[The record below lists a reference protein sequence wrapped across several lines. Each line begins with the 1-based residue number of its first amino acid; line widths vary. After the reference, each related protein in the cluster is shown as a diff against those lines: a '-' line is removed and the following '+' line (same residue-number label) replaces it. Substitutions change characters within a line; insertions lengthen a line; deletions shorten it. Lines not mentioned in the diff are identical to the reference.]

1 MENKLS
7 PIRLAIG
14 GMHCASCARRIENVV
29 GKVPGVTDIRVNLA
43 TETAELE
50 LGPGGPPLSLV
61 TDRIAS
67 LGFSAEEL
75 PEEDRTL
82 FEAQERQARER
93 LQAMRRGLIPQLI
106 LAALVLVSSMGP
118 MLGLPWPGWISA
130 ESSPAAYALLQFCLT
145 APLIWL
151 GRHFY
156 RYGIPA
162 LLRGGPNMDTLIALG
177 TGAAFLASTWST
189 VRILLGQTRMVHE
202 LYFESAAVIIALISL
217 GKYFETRSKAQTT
230 EAVKAL
236 LSLAPDQATLL
247 RDDVQVKVALE
258 EVKPG
263 NLLLVR
269 PGERIPVDGV
279 VVSGASEVDESMLT
293 GESVPVAKNPGDP
306 LAGGTL
312 NALGALT
319 MRAERVGQDTVL
331 ARIVRLVRQAQGSKA
346 PIASLADRVSLYFV
360 PTVMVLAVLAG
371 GAWLL
376 AGTGFAQSLRVFV
389 SVMVIACPCAMGLA
403 TPTSIMVGTGRG
415 AKLGVLIRSGQAL
428 EAAGSAQAVILDKT
442 GTLTRGA
449 PELMEVITAPG
460 WDENRLLSLAAAV
473 EALSEHPLGRAVV
486 EGAKAKGV
494 SLPRAENG
502 RAVPGQGAEA
512 KVDGQ
517 AALVGR
523 KEFLEAAGAAV
534 DPSLADQGDDLAAR
548 GQTALYVALGRET
561 AGVLGV
567 ADALRPEA
575 AEVVGQLKGLGLRVV
590 MLTGDNSVSA
600 KAVAARV
607 GIEEVFAEVPP
618 EGKAGKVEEL
628 KAQGLKVAMV
638 GDGVNDAP
646 ALAAADVGMAMGTGM
661 DVAIESGD
669 VVLMRADLRG
679 VLTALRLSKAT
690 VRNIKENLFWAFG
703 YNVLGIPVAAGV
715 LHIFGGPML
724 SPMIAGAAMA
734 ASSVSVVSNALRL
747 RFFKG

>member
-1 MENKLS
+1 
-7 PIRLAIG
+7 
-14 GMHCASCARRIENVV
+14 
-29 GKVPGVTDIRVNLA
+29 
-43 TETAELE
+43 
-50 LGPGGPPLSLV
+50 
-61 TDRIAS
+61 
-67 LGFSAEEL
+67 
-75 PEEDRTL
+75 
-82 FEAQERQARER
+82 
-93 LQAMRRGLIPQLI
+93 
-106 LAALVLVSSMGP
+106 
-118 MLGLPWPGWISA
+118 
-130 ESSPAAYALLQFCLT
+130 
-145 APLIWL
+145 
-151 GRHFY
+151 
-156 RYGIPA
+156 
-162 LLRGGPNMDTLIALG
+162 
-177 TGAAFLASTWST
+177 
-189 VRILLGQTRMVHE
+189 
-202 LYFESAAVIIALISL
+202 
-217 GKYFETRSKAQTT
+217 
-230 EAVKAL
+230 
-236 LSLAPDQATLL
+236 
-247 RDDVQVKVALE
+247 
-258 EVKPG
+258 
-263 NLLLVR
+263 
-269 PGERIPVDGV
+269 
-279 VVSGASEVDESMLT
+279 
-293 GESVPVAKNPGDP
+293 
-306 LAGGTL
+306 
-312 NALGALT
+312 
-319 MRAERVGQDTVL
+319 
-331 ARIVRLVRQAQGSKA
+331 
-346 PIASLADRVSLYFV
+346 
-360 PTVMVLAVLAG
+360 
-371 GAWLL
+371 
-376 AGTGFAQSLRVFV
+376 
-389 SVMVIACPCAMGLA
+389 
-403 TPTSIMVGTGRG
+403 MVGTGRG